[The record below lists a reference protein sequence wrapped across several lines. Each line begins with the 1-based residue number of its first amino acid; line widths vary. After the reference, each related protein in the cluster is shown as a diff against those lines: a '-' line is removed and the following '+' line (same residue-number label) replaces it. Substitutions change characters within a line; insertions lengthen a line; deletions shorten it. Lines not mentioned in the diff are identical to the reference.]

1 MSNELNNP
9 GVWPAILYADAEAAR
24 VFLTE
29 VFGFTETLTVRG
41 DDGRTIVHAELKWPE
56 GGGVMYGTRD
66 AGNASASGIPQPSG
80 ISWLCVATEDPDA
93 VYRRAVAAGAKV
105 VQEPYDADYG
115 AHNVAI
121 ADTEGNVWTFGT
133 YKGA

>member
-1 MSNELNNP
+1 MSDTPNNP
-9 GVWPAILYADAEAAR
+9 GVWPALLYDDPEAAR

-56 GGGVMYGTRD
+56 GGGVMYGTR
-66 AGNASASGIPQPSG
+66 NATHEGEFPQPTG
-80 ISWLCVATEDPDA
+80 ISWLCVATDDPDA
-93 VYRRAVAAGAKV
+93 VHRRAVAAGARV
-105 VQEPYDADYG
+105 VQEPYDTDYG
-115 AHNVAI
+115 SRNVGL
-121 ADTEGNVWTFGT
+121 ADTEGNIWTFGT